1 VIPNFLKKEKLKFIL
16 FFFFFLPGHVLLGSG
31 ESVESCLTCTLGSGA
46 QT

>member
-1 VIPNFLKKEKLKFIL
+1 MFLKKEKLKFIL
-16 FFFFFLPGHVLLGSG
+16 FSFFLPGHVLLGSG